1 MSNQRMSISYHHATI
16 RCERQT
22 IQLLSDYKIIRADDG
37 FFNVLIDGRQTY
49 RTDTID
55 DAYYN
60 MYLMQQAEKQQIEA
74 TRHLQ
79 PALSTL

>member
-1 MSNQRMSISYHHATI
+1 M
-16 RCERQT
+16 
-22 IQLLSDYKIIRADDG
+22 SDYKIICADDG

-60 MYLMQQAEKQQIEA
+60 MYLMQQAEEMN
-74 TRHLQ
+74 HLKSLQ
-79 PALSTL
+79 FELDLV